1 MVNGEISHSPR
12 GFSGPIYNTVWGTL
26 AILLVTQLQ
35 LIKEVKD
42 APVQNK
48 AKPQH
53 RGQHPL
59 LFSNSE
65 WVL

>member
-1 MVNGEISHSPR
+1 M
-12 GFSGPIYNTVWGTL
+12 
-26 AILLVTQLQ
+26 AILVTPLGAFQDQFTTLFGGLLPYCLLSSLQ

-48 AKPQH
+48 ARPQH